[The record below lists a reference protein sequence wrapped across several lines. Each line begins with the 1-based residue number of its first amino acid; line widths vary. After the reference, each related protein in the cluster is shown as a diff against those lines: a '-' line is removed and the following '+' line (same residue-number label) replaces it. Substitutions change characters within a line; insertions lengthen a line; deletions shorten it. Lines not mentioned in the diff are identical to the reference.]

1 MITKVLSHN
10 LAGFGKVNLY
20 YWKYNSVK
28 ICNIMNKNQLTIF
41 FDIIGNT
48 VCTSKEKCLFCE
60 EEAYYHY
67 YYCYYYHYNYYFIFN
82 VFFSH
87 ALFFLK
93 NWHNLQFI
101 CFLKLLLH
109 VGSACLFDRI
119 SVLRILTYGLYL
131 LRGEKK
137 IH

>member
-48 VCTSKEKCLFCE
+48 VCTSKEK
-60 EEAYYHY
+60 
-67 YYCYYYHYNYYFIFN
+67 NVYFVKKRLIIIIIIVIIIIIIIILYSMF
-82 VFFSH
+82 FFSH
-87 ALFFLK
+87 ALFF
-93 NWHNLQFI
+93 
-101 CFLKLLLH
+101 
-109 VGSACLFDRI
+109 
-119 SVLRILTYGLYL
+119 
-131 LRGEKK
+131 
-137 IH
+137 

>member
-82 VFFSH
+82 VFFFSCII
-87 ALFFLK
+87 LLK
-93 NWHNLQFI
+93 KTDTI
-101 CFLKLLLH
+101 CNSF
-109 VGSACLFDRI
+109 VF
-119 SVLRILTYGLYL
+119 
-131 LRGEKK
+131 
-137 IH
+137 